1 MRGAASLL
9 ICLAVPAL
17 LAAQAQPT
25 VAEHIAL
32 GDSAHAALA
41 PQQALG
47 HYRAAL
53 ARDSTNYAAL
63 WKAGREAVDIAK
75 QIEGKDDSS
84 KQVRDS
90 LYVLARAYGEAAVRA
105 NPNGADGHFTVGQA
119 LGRLS
124 RTKGGKERVRFAKLI
139 YDEGMKALELDST
152 HDGANHLIGAWHAEV
167 KRLSGFQKFFAKTLF
182 GGGFLDKGNWE
193 DAQRYLAR
201 AVALKPQ
208 NIFHRLELAET
219 MIALGEDRGCPTVAL
234 LTAMDRPLGRACGN
248 ALETEEAILALRGE
262 GPADLMEVTYALG
275 VEMLLA
281 AGVEKTS
288 KKARQRLENALGS
301 GLAAEKF
308 ERVIEAQGGNPK
320 VVEDASVLPQA
331 LEVEVY
337 NAPRTGVV
345 QRVEPKIIGRAVVA
359 MGGGRLAVDDAVDPT
374 VGFVITV
381 NPGDKVPAGEPIA
394 SVFAKDP
401 AGIKLGFEALQQAI
415 VIGDKLTEK
424 PLPLISHRVTK
435 DGVEE
440 LKR

>member
-1 MRGAASLL
+1 MRSAGSLL
-9 ICLAVPAL
+9 ICLALPAV

-53 ARDSTNYAAL
+53 AHDSTNYAAL

-90 LYVLARAYGEAAVRA
+90 LYVLARAYGEAAVRV
-105 NPNGADGHFTVGQA
+105 NPNGADGHFTVAQA
-119 LGRLS
+119 MGRLS

-193 DAQRYLAR
+193 DAQRYLEK

-208 NIFHRLELAET
+208 NIFHRLEL
-219 MIALGEDRGCPTVAL
+219 GEVYVDVGK
-234 LTAMDRPLGRACGN
+234 
-248 ALETEEAILALRGE
+248 
-262 GPADLMEVTYALG
+262 Y
-275 VEMLLA
+275 
-281 AGVEKTS
+281 S
-288 KKARQRLENALGS
+288 KAREEFTA
-301 GLAAEKF
+301 
-308 ERVIEAQGGNPK
+308 I
-320 VVEDASVLPQA
+320 
-331 LEVEVY
+331 
-337 NAPRTGVV
+337 
-345 QRVEPKIIGRAVVA
+345 
-359 MGGGRLAVDDAVDPT
+359 DPL
-374 VGFVITV
+374 
-381 NPGDKVPAGEPIA
+381 PIA
-394 SVFAKDP
+394 DVLDHEYKQEAKQVLAD
-401 AGIKLGFEALQQAI
+401 IKG
-415 VIGDKLTEK
+415 EK
-424 PLPLISHRVTK
+424 DET
-435 DGVEE
+435 
-440 LKR
+440 